1 MTKSKQVYCN
11 VCGIPL
17 EINQVVSKKDY
28 VFIQKKWGYF
38 SEKDGEVHTIRLCEH
53 CYDQWVRSFK
63 VPVTIREQTELL

>member
-1 MTKSKQVYCN
+1 MKKYSLFCN
-11 VCGIPL
+11 MCGR
-17 EINQVVSKKDY
+17 EIKVEKGIAREGVLSVEQN
-28 VFIQKKWGYF
+28 WGYF